1 MRLKTNYMK
10 KRQFIDILDAN
21 EIEFMFSDNSTNTFK
36 LLDGEALRLLAFK
49 KQNPKSI
56 YWFEDKGQSVN
67 LAHTIGYRLGGW
79 KGENGEVL
87 TREDI
92 DYLNK

>member
-36 LLDGEALRLLAFK
+36 LLGRR
-49 KQNPKSI
+49 
-56 YWFEDKGQSVN
+56 
-67 LAHTIGYRLGGW
+67 H
-79 KGENGEVL
+79 
-87 TREDI
+87 
-92 DYLNK
+92 